1 MGNKGGI
8 SSKAIVTQFGDGSK
22 VRLSW
27 EKDNEK
33 CREANGFFWKNLEAI
48 LKPGGLQ
55 LGPHSTALKVGT
67 GLLSGLAVY
76 LLVVGLV
83 WLSAFMA
90 LDLLDPLKGHALGA
104 TIGSLVFFIFALIA
118 SIYALRRRNWGWAR
132 GVSLALAILFGLS
145 LLLLVTE
152 LGALASP
159 MELVLRF
166 VAALVCYILISR
178 TKEEFA

>member
-1 MGNKGGI
+1 
-8 SSKAIVTQFGDGSK
+8 
-22 VRLSW
+22 
-27 EKDNEK
+27 
-33 CREANGFFWKNLEAI
+33 LEAI
-48 LKPGGLQ
+48 LRPGGLQ
-55 LGPHSTALKVGT
+55 LGPRSTALKAGT

-76 LLVVGLV
+76 LLVVGLG
-83 WLSAFMA
+83 WLSAFMS
-90 LDLLDPLKGHALGA
+90 LDLLDPLKGYALGA
-104 TIGSLVFFIFALIA
+104 TIGNLVLFIFALIA
-118 SIYALRRRNWGWAR
+118 PIYALRRRNWGWVR
-132 GVSLALAILFGLS
+132 GVSFALAIFFGLS